1 MAESDWTLMSDALD
15 TASVKRGVTSGL
27 VKPASAISNSFVY
40 GFNSVAAVTGCVA
53 RFANQVNFAP
63 MAEGGSIRA
72 AMKRL
77 PSGGPTG
84 FSPFIFL
91 GAQGLSVNDSGYLL
105 GLSDGD
111 PSRIVLKKGTIA
123 TGVPDA
129 APDPTNNGIL
139 LRSTGE
145 VEEDEWRHLRLDMIV
160 NTNGDVLLQ
169 VFENDLSA
177 QGIGDPPSW
186 VEIPGMEGPL
196 SDDAAPIDGF
206 IDDALSIATGSAP
219 YTSGRGGFGFACS
232 DVTRRVAFDH
242 IEVIRQT

>member
-1 MAESDWTLMSDALD
+1 MAESDWTIMNDGLD
-15 TASVKRGVTSGL
+15 VASVARGVTSGL
-27 VKPASAISNSFVY
+27 VKPASAIANTFIY
-40 GFNSVAAVTGCVA
+40 GFNSLAAVTGCVGL
-53 RFANQVNFAP
+53 FANQVSFAP

-72 AMKRL
+72 AIKRL

-91 GAQGLSVNDSGYLL
+91 GAQGPSVNDSGYLL
-105 GLSDGD
+105 GLSDGS

-129 APDPTNNGIL
+129 APDPTSNGIL
-139 LRSTGE
+139 MRSTGE

-169 VFENDLSA
+169 VFENDLAS
-177 QGIGDPPSW
+177 QGIGDPPVW
-186 VEIPGMEGPL
+186 AQIPGMEGPL
-196 SDDAAPIDGF
+196 AADAAPIDGF

-219 YTSGRGGFGFACS
+219 FTSGRGGIGFACS
-232 DVTRRVAFDH
+232 DVTRRAAFDH